1 MSLLEQLRED
11 LKAAMRAQDDRRK
24 SALRMVLTEVQLAEV
39 ERSEPLRDE
48 DVVVLIR
55 KEVKRREE
63 AVEMM
68 REAGRDELVDDEVRE
83 LTILQAYLPKMM
95 TEAEITKLVEAV
107 IEDVGAESMRDMGA
121 VMGAVMP
128 RVKGRADG
136 QMVNQV
142 VRKLLSA

>member
-1 MSLLEQLRED
+1 MSLLEQLRDD
-11 LKAAMRAQDDRRK
+11 LKEAMRARDDQRK

-39 ERSEPLRDE
+39 ESPEPLSDE

-68 REAGRDELVDDEVRE
+68 REGGRDELVEAEVRE
-83 LTILQAYLPKMM
+83 LEILRDYLPKMM
-95 TEAEITKLVEAV
+95 SEAEITALAKEVIAEVEA
-107 IEDVGAESMRDMGA
+107 DSMRDMGA
-121 VMGAVMP
+121 VMGAIMP
-128 RVKGRADG
+128 RVRGRADG
-136 QMVNQV
+136 RVVNQV

>member
-11 LKAAMRAQDDRRK
+11 LKAAMRARDDHRK

-48 DVVVLIR
+48 DVVILIR

-136 QMVNQV
+136 RTVNQV